1 VKHRFVFAMAR
12 REGRTSW
19 RRMILYGSS
28 MALGIAAVV
37 ALQGVR
43 ASVRDSVDRESQR
56 VLGADLRLASR
67 TPLDADIAD
76 RIAALAAQPDV
87 ATARMTRFGS
97 MALDETSQRTRLV
110 DVQAADPAYPFF
122 GAIESEPPGRW
133 KRLHDPGNGE
143 PTALV
148 DPSVLIQLDG
158 RVGGSIILGQTRFRV
173 IGTIVK

>member
-1 VKHRFVFAMAR
+1 MAR

-19 RRMILYGSS
+19 RRMLLYGSS

-43 ASVRDSVDRESQR
+43 ASVRDAVDRESQR

-67 TPLDADIAD
+67 TPLDAD
-76 RIAALAAQPDV
+76 LAARIEDLASQPGV
-87 ATARMTRFGS
+87 ATAHMTRFGS
-97 MALDETSQRTRLV
+97 MALDDESKRTRLV

-122 GAIESEPPGRW
+122 GAIESEPPGLW
-133 KRLHDPGNGE
+133 SRLHDPGANE

-158 RVGGSIILGQTRFRV
+158 RVARIDAAHAEAPVRSE
-173 IGTIVK
+173 